1 MRMPRSLLPPPLRG
15 RAGERGRN
23 RTGGAASTP
32 HPLPQGEGVRRLG
45 FCRFLLTWAALLP
58 LAAHAAEVKMAVRT
72 DASSIDPH
80 YHVYTPNA
88 AVFHHIFDTLVLSGP
103 RGQSRPG
110 LATSWKT
117 VADDIWEFKLRPNVT
132 FHDGSPFTAE
142 DVAFSIARAP
152 NVPNSPSSYSQYTK
166 LIDRTEIVDPLTI
179 RIHTKGPAPTLPVDL
194 TQIAIVSKR
203 AAEGKTTS
211 DFNSG
216 LAAIGTGP
224 YRFIEWISADHLT
237 LAKNPTY
244 WGGAEPWDRVTRR
257 AIPGDAARVAALL
270 AGDVDIIEGVPA
282 VDRAR
287 IASQSNLSLFECD
300 AFRIIY
306 LHMDSARD
314 VSPGVSDANGAK
326 MDRNPLRDARVRRA
340 VSYAIN
346 RQGLTERLLSGQA
359 HPAGQYIPPTTPGAS
374 ANLPPIPYEPDLA
387 KRLMKEA
394 GWENGFSVVL
404 TGSND
409 RYPSDAQV
417 TQAVGQMLA
426 RIGIKT
432 EVQTMPAAMLFSRG
446 SKLEFSMM
454 LSGWVGSGEASSPL
468 TALMATYDPKTGMGP
483 SNRGRWS
490 NAAFDATLG
499 QALRTL
505 DDTRRNALYARAAEI
520 AVEDMGV
527 VPVYFTVN
535 TWAAKKGLT
544 YEARGDELSFA
555 MSLRP
560 AK

>member
-1 MRMPRSLLPPPLRG
+1 M
-15 RAGERGRN
+15 
-23 RTGGAASTP
+23 
-32 HPLPQGEGVRRLG
+32 RRL
-45 FCRFLLTWAALLP
+45 LLACAALLP
-58 LAAHAAEVKMAVRT
+58 LAARAGEVKMAVRT

-80 YHVYTPNA
+80 YHVYTPNS
-88 AVFHHIFDTLVLSGP
+88 AVFRHIFDTLVLTGP
-103 RGQSRPG
+103 RGESRPG
-110 LATSWKT
+110 LALSWRT
-117 VADDIWEFKLRPNVT
+117 VADDIWEFKLRAGVT

-152 NVPNSPSSYSQYTK
+152 NVPNSPSSYAQYTK
-166 LIDRTEIVDPLTI
+166 LIAKTEVVDPLTI
-179 RIHTKGPAPTLPVDL
+179 RVHTKGPAPTLPIDL
-194 TQIAIVSKR
+194 AWIAIVSKR
-203 AAEGKTTS
+203 AVEGKTTS

-216 LAAIGTGP
+216 LATIGTGP
-224 YRFIEWISADHLT
+224 YRFVEWIAADHLT

-257 AIPGDAARVAALL
+257 AIPGDAARVASLL
-270 AGDVDIIEGVPA
+270 AGDVDIIEGVPG

-287 IASQSNLSLFECD
+287 IAAQANLSLFECD

-314 VSPGVSDANGAK
+314 VSPGISDANGAK
-326 MDRNPLRDARVRRA
+326 MERNPLRDARVRRA

-346 RQGLTERLLSGQA
+346 RPALTERLLSGQA
-359 HPAGQYIPPTTPGAS
+359 HPAGQYIPPDVPGAS
-374 ANLPPIPYEPDLA
+374 KNLPPIAYDPELA

-394 GWENGFSVVL
+394 GWGDGFSVVL

-432 EVQTMPAAMLFSRG
+432 DVQTMPAAILFSRG

-468 TALMATYDPKTGMGP
+468 TALMATFDPKTGMGP

-490 NAAFDATLG
+490 NSAFDAALG
-499 QALRTL
+499 EALRTL
-505 DDTRRNALYARAAEI
+505 DDGKRNALYARAAEI

-535 TWAAKKGLT
+535 TWATKKGLV
-544 YEARGDELSFA
+544 YEARGDELSLA
-555 MSLRP
+555 MGLRP
-560 AK
+560 AKQ

>member
-1 MRMPRSLLPPPLRG
+1 VEGSLI
-15 RAGERGRN
+15 
-23 RTGGAASTP
+23 
-32 HPLPQGEGVRRLG
+32 VRK
-45 FCRFLLTWAALLP
+45 LLLACAALLP
-58 LAAHAAEVKMAVRT
+58 FAAQAADVKMAVRT

-88 AVFHHIFDTLVLSGP
+88 AVFRHIFDTLVLSGP
-103 RGQSRPG
+103 RGEIQPG
-110 LATSWKT
+110 LATAWKI
-117 VADDIWEFKLRPNVT
+117 VADDIWEFKLRPGVV
-132 FHDGSPFTAE
+132 FHDNTPFTAE
-142 DVAFSIARAP
+142 DVAYSLGRAP

-166 LIDRTEIVDPLTI
+166 LIAKTEIIDPLTI
-179 RIHTKGPAPTLPVDL
+179 RLHTKGPAPTLPIDL
-194 TQIAIVSKR
+194 ASVAIVSKH
-203 AAEGKTTS
+203 ATEGKSTS

-216 LAAIGTGP
+216 LATVGTGP
-224 YRFIEWISADHLT
+224 YRFVEWVAADHLT

-244 WGGAEPWDRVTRR
+244 WAGAEPWDNVTRK

-270 AGDVDIIEGVPA
+270 AGDVDIIEGVPG

-287 IASQSNLSLFECD
+287 IAAQPNLTLFECD
-300 AFRIIY
+300 AYRIIY

-314 VSPGVSDANGAK
+314 VSPGISDPNGAK
-326 MDRNPLRDARVRRA
+326 MERNPLRDARVRRA

-346 RQGLTERLLSGQA
+346 RQGLADRLLSGQA
-359 HPAGQYIPPTTPGAS
+359 HPAGQYVPPGAFGAS
-374 ANLPPIPYEPDLA
+374 TKLQPIPYDIDQA
-387 KRLMKEA
+387 KRLMQDA
-394 GWENGFSVVL
+394 GWGDGFSVVL
-404 TGSND
+404 AGSND
-409 RYPSDAQV
+409 RYPNDAQV

-454 LSGWVGSGEASSPL
+454 LSGWVGSGEASSPM
-468 TALMATYDPKTGMGP
+468 TALMSTYDPKTGMGP

-490 NAAFDATLG
+490 NPAFDATLNE
-499 QALRTL
+499 ALRTM
-505 DDTRRNALYARAAEI
+505 DDAKRQALYAKAQEI

-535 TWAAKKGLT
+535 TWAAKKGLV
-544 YEARGDELSFA
+544 YECRGDELSLA

-560 AK
+560 AKP

>member
-1 MRMPRSLLPPPLRG
+1 M
-15 RAGERGRN
+15 
-23 RTGGAASTP
+23 
-32 HPLPQGEGVRRLG
+32 RRL
-45 FCRFLLTWAALLP
+45 LLACVALLP
-58 LAAHAAEVKMAVRT
+58 LTAYAADVKMAVRT

-80 YHVYTPNA
+80 YHVYTPNS
-88 AVFHHIFDTLVLSGP
+88 AVFHHIFDTLVLAGA
-103 RGQSRPG
+103 RGEPLPG
-110 LATSWKT
+110 LATTWKT
-117 VADDIWEFKLRPNVT
+117 IADDVWEFKLRPNVI
-132 FHDGSPFTAE
+132 FHDGGAFTAE

-166 LIDRTEIVDPLTI
+166 LIEKTEIIDPFTI

-194 TQIAIVSKR
+194 TQIAIISKH

-216 LAAIGTGP
+216 VAAIGTGP
-224 YRFIEWISADHLT
+224 YRFIEWVAADHLT

-287 IASQSNLSLFECD
+287 IASQANLSLFECD

-306 LHMDSARD
+306 LHMDSGRD
-314 VSPGVSDANGAK
+314 VSPGISDSNGAK
-326 MDRNPLRDARVRRA
+326 MDRNPLRDPRVRRA

-346 RQGLTERLLSGQA
+346 RPGLTDKLLSGQA
-359 HPAGQYIPPTTPGAS
+359 HPAGQYIPPGTPGAS
-374 ANLPPIPYEPDLA
+374 ANLPPIPYDPELA
-387 KRLMKEA
+387 KRLLKEA

-404 TGSND
+404 NGSND

-417 TQAVGQMLA
+417 TQAVGQMLT

-432 EVQTMPAAMLFSRG
+432 EVQTMPAAMLFTRG

-454 LSGWVGSGEASSPL
+454 LSGWVGSGEASSPM

-490 NAAFDATLG
+490 NAAFDAALG
-499 QALRTL
+499 EALRTM
-505 DDTRRNALYARAAEI
+505 DDGKRNALYARAAEI

-535 TWAAKKGLT
+535 TWATKKGLT
-544 YEARGDELSFA
+544 YQARGDELSFA

>member
-1 MRMPRSLLPPPLRG
+1 M
-15 RAGERGRN
+15 
-23 RTGGAASTP
+23 
-32 HPLPQGEGVRRLG
+32 RRL
-45 FCRFLLTWAALLP
+45 LLAATALLP
-58 LAAHAAEVKMAVRT
+58 LAAHAADVKMAVRT

-80 YHVYTPNA
+80 YHVYTPNS
-88 AVFHHIFDTLVLSGP
+88 AVFHHIFDTLVSSGP
-103 RGQSRPG
+103 RGELRPG

-117 VADDIWEFKLRPNVT
+117 IADDVWEFKLRQGVT
-132 FHDGSPFTAE
+132 FHDGGAFTPE

-166 LIDRTEIVDPLTI
+166 LIEKTEIVDPQTI
-179 RIHTKGPAPTLPVDL
+179 RIYTKGPAPTLPIDM

-203 AAEGKTTS
+203 AVEGKTTS

-216 LAAIGTGP
+216 VAAIGTGP
-224 YRFIEWISADHLT
+224 YRFIEWVSADHLT

-244 WGGAEPWDRVTRR
+244 WAGAEPWDRVTRR

-282 VDRAR
+282 VDRAKV
-287 IASQSNLSLFECD
+287 AAQPNLALFECD

-314 VSPGVSDANGAK
+314 VSPGISDANGAK
-326 MDRNPLRDARVRRA
+326 MDRNPLRDPRVRRA

-346 RQGLTERLLSGQA
+346 RQGLADRLLSGQA
-359 HPAGQYIPPTTPGAS
+359 HPAGQYIPPEIAGAS
-374 ANLPPIPYEPDLA
+374 KNLPPIPYDPDLA

-404 TGSND
+404 NGSND

-426 RIGIKT
+426 RIGIKA
-432 EVQTMPAAMLFSRG
+432 EVNTMQAAMLFSRG

-468 TALMATYDPKTGMGP
+468 VALMATYDPKTGMGP

-490 NAAFDATLG
+490 NAGFDSALG
-499 QALRTL
+499 EALRTL
-505 DDTRRNALYARAAEI
+505 DDTKRNALYARAAEI

-535 TWAAKKGLT
+535 TWGAKKGLT